1 MSCADGSGCIEPVR
15 FWRKRK
21 CVRCSDYQIIDT
33 VEGTVSVDTYKD
45 GVLIQ
50 DTAFPGETALTP
62 YFLWNGP
69 GPILNADFNVSFN
82 IYDRDK
88 VTLSDTLNL
97 SGTQGNDFFDI
108 SFISDAEIGLL
119 IPLLPAKSIPENG
132 SLQDAFSFTASN
144 GDQYNISF
152 SSDADPPVPGPI
164 AGAGLPGLIFA
175 GGGLLAWW
183 RRRKAA

>member
-1 MSCADGSGCIEPVR
+1 MRELINML

-50 DTAFPGETALTP
+50 HTAFPGETALTP

-69 GPILNADFNVSFN
+69 GPILNVDFNVSFS

-88 VTLSDTLNL
+88 
-97 SGTQGNDFFDI
+97 
-108 SFISDAEIGLL
+108 
-119 IPLLPAKSIPENG
+119 
-132 SLQDAFSFTASN
+132 
-144 GDQYNISF
+144 
-152 SSDADPPVPGPI
+152 
-164 AGAGLPGLIFA
+164 

>member
-1 MSCADGSGCIEPVR
+1 MKSRALFAAAVLSLCAFGASANVFDV
-15 FWRKRK
+15 
-21 CVRCSDYQIIDT
+21 QIIDT

-88 VTLSDTLNL
+88 VTLSTL
-97 SGTQGNDFFDI
+97 
-108 SFISDAEIGLL
+108 
-119 IPLLPAKSIPENG
+119 
-132 SLQDAFSFTASN
+132 
-144 GDQYNISF
+144 
-152 SSDADPPVPGPI
+152 
-164 AGAGLPGLIFA
+164 
-175 GGGLLAWW
+175 
-183 RRRKAA
+183 